1 MRKFI
6 LGLVGGL
13 IAVAG
18 FAGSSSASATI
29 DLIWAN
35 SGTATTS
42 VLASDTGIV
51 LQVIITAGAGGSQG
65 AGVSVDYTD
74 ILGEAFVIAFAS
86 TPSVGALSPLP
97 SIFPTTIDTGSRI
110 ENINSAALLFAG
122 FGVGLTAAGQTHQLG
137 TITFSG
143 RGGAGGAFTL
153 SSSANTGTDAIL
165 DLAGVTIT
173 GTSTFNTASM
183 NIAPVPEPG
192 TLSLLGMG
200 LGGLYVVGR
209 RSSRKR

>member
-6 LGLVGGL
+6 VGLVGGL
-13 IAVAG
+13 VALVG

-29 DLIWAN
+29 DLIWAT

-51 LQVIITAGAGGSQG
+51 LEVWITASTDGVQGGG
-65 AGVSVDYTD
+65 MSVDYSTLCAGCVVASFTSMPGGELP
-74 ILGEAFVIAFAS
+74 IFLGS
-86 TPSVGALSPLP
+86 
-97 SIFPTTIDTGSRI
+97 TIDTGSRI
-110 ENINSAALLFAG
+110 ENFNAASFPPYSGIGLLDG
-122 FGVGLTAAGQTHQLG
+122 DSHQFG
-137 TITFSG
+137 TITFLSI
-143 RGGAGGAFTL
+143 GAAGAFSLTSDVDGPSDDILNL
-153 SSSANTGTDAIL
+153 SSLVIS
-165 DLAGVTIT
+165 
-173 GTSTFNTASM
+173 GTSTFNVASI
-183 NIAPVPEPG
+183 NVAAVPEPG

>member
-13 IAVAG
+13 IAITG

-51 LQVIITAGAGGSQG
+51 LQVILTAGPAGSTG
-65 AGVSVDYTD
+65 AGVSVDYTNL
-74 ILGEAFVIAFAS
+74 LGEASVTGFAS
-86 TPSVGALSPLP
+86 TPCVNPCSLP
-97 SIFPTTIDTGSRI
+97 STLGSTSDTGSRI
-110 ENINSAALLFAG
+110 ENINSAAIIFAG
-122 FGVGLTAAGQTHQLG
+122 FGTGLSAGESHQLG
-137 TITFSG
+137 TITFAG
-143 RGGAGGAFTL
+143 LGGVGGALTLISDANGA
-153 SSSANTGTDAIL
+153 SDAIL
-165 DLAGVTIT
+165 DLIGNDITAG
-173 GTSTFNTASM
+173 STFNTATM
-183 NIAPVPEPG
+183 NVAPVPEPG

-200 LGGLYVVGR
+200 LGGLYMVGR
-209 RSSRKR
+209 RSNRKR

>member
-1 MRKFI
+1 MRKYI
-6 LGLVGGL
+6 VGLVGGL
-13 IAVAG
+13 IALAG

-51 LQVIITAGAGGSQG
+51 LQVILTAGALGSTG
-65 AGVSVDYTD
+65 AGVSVDYSS
-74 ILGEAFVIAFAS
+74 LCAGCIATFSS
-86 TPSVGALSPLP
+86 TPSFPALPGLLGS
-97 SIFPTTIDTGSRI
+97 TTNTGTVI
-110 ENINSAALLFAG
+110 ENINSVASIFLG
-122 FGVGLTAAGQTHQLG
+122 FGIGLTAAGQTHQLG
-137 TITFSG
+137 TITFSNI
-143 RGGAGGAFTL
+143 GAGAFSL
-153 SSSANTGTDAIL
+153 QAAVLGTDDVL
-165 DLAGVTIT
+165 DLNGDVIS
-173 GTSTFNTASM
+173 GTTTFNFGDI
-183 NIAPVPEPG
+183 NVAPVPEPG

>member
-42 VLASDTGIV
+42 VLTSDTGIV
-51 LQVIITAGAGGSQG
+51 LQVIMTAGPGGSTG
-65 AGVSVDYTD
+65 AGVSVAYTD
-74 ILGEAFVIAFAS
+74 VLGEASVTSFAS
-86 TPSVGALSPLP
+86 TPSVGPASPLP
-97 SIFPTTIDTGSRI
+97 STLGATADTGSRV
-110 ENINSAALLFAG
+110 ENINSAAIIFAG
-122 FGVGLTAAGQTHQLG
+122 FGTGLAAGQSHQLG

-143 RGGAGGAFTL
+143 LGGLGGAFTL
-153 SSSANTGTDAIL
+153 SSDANGGTDNIL
-165 DLAGVTIT
+165 DLIGNTIT

>member
-1 MRKFI
+1 MQKFI

-13 IAVAG
+13 IAIAG

-51 LQVIITAGAGGSQG
+51 LQVILTAGPGGSQG
-65 AGVSVDYTD
+65 AGVSVDYANL
-74 ILGEAFVIAFAS
+74 LGEASVTGFAN
-86 TPSVGALSPLP
+86 TPCVNPCSL
-97 SIFPTTIDTGSRI
+97 PTTLGPANDTGSRV
-110 ENINSAALLFAG
+110 ENINSAAIIFLGLG
-122 FGVGLTAAGQTHQLG
+122 TGLTAAGQSHQLG

-143 RGGAGGAFTL
+143 LGGAGGVFTL
-153 SSSANTGTDAIL
+153 TSDANGPSDGVL
-165 DLAGVTIT
+165 DLAGNDIT
-173 GTSTFNTASM
+173 ATSTFNAVTM
-183 NIAPVPEPG
+183 NVAPVPEPG

-200 LGGLYVVGR
+200 LGGLYAVGR

>member
-13 IAVAG
+13 VAVAG

-29 DLIWAN
+29 DLIWAS

-51 LQVIITAGAGGSQG
+51 LQVIITAGPLGSQG
-65 AGVSVDYTD
+65 AGVSVAYAD
-74 ILGEAFVIAFAS
+74 ILGEASVTGFAS
-86 TPSVGALSPLP
+86 TPSIGNGSPLP
-97 SIFPTTIDTGSRI
+97 ATLGTTTINGSRV
-110 ENINSAALLFAG
+110 ENINSAAILIFSIG
-122 FGVGLTAAGQTHQLG
+122 TGLTAAGQTHQLG

-143 RGGAGGAFTL
+143 LGGAGGVFTL
-153 SSSANTGTDAIL
+153 SSDASGISDGVL
-165 DLAGVTIT
+165 DLAGNDIT
-173 GTSTFNTASM
+173 GTTTFNTASM
-183 NIAPVPEPG
+183 NVAPVPEPG

>member
-51 LQVIITAGAGGSQG
+51 LQVILTSGAGGSTG
-65 AGVSVDYTD
+65 AGISVDYTSA
-74 ILGEAFVIAFAS
+74 LGLASITGFAS
-86 TPSVGALSPLP
+86 TPSVGPASPLP
-97 SIFPTTIDTGSRI
+97 STLGLTTDNGSQI
-110 ENINSAALLFAG
+110 LNINSAAVIFAG
-122 FGVGLTAAGQTHQLG
+122 FGTGLTAAGQTHQLG
-137 TITFSG
+137 TITF
-143 RGGAGGAFTL
+143 AGVSNGSFEITSL
-153 SSSANTGTDAIL
+153 TIGSDDIL
-165 DLAGVTIT
+165 NLAGNVIT
-173 GTSTFNTASM
+173 GTSTFNTATM
-183 NIAPVPEPG
+183 NVAPVPEPG